1 MENNDKRLPELT
13 DIINRIMA
21 FNIVHPEGCF
31 LFRFVGYKDSDEICP
46 DCGKQC
52 MCEFDEGK
60 SALGICGDIITV
72 REMLNELREVAE
84 DNIDENGVV
93 IV

>member
-1 MENNDKRLPELT
+1 MENNEQRLPELT

-31 LFRFVGYKDSDEICP
+31 LFRFIGYKDSDEICP
-46 DCGKQC
+46 DCGKKC
-52 MCEFDEGK
+52 LCEYDEQK
-60 SALGICGDIITV
+60 SALGICGDIETV
-72 REMLNELREVAE
+72 RGMINELREVAE
-84 DNIDENGVV
+84 DNKTTDGVV